1 LPPTMPVEPTMR
13 AVRVPGADGGCCVL
27 EGIHARM
34 PGCVVRIHAAKMGLF
49 VT

>member
-1 LPPTMPVEPTMR
+1 MR
-13 AVRVPGADGGCCVL
+13 AVLVPGAGGGCFVSD
-27 EGIHARM
+27 GIHARM